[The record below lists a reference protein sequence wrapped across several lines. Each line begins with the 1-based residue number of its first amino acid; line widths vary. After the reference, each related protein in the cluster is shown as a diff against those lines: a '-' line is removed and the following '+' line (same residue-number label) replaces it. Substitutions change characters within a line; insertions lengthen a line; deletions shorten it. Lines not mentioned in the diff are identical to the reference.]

1 MLNFALHEVLR
12 NLSIHGRFIVVC
24 LDEGVRGLG
33 EGAWVPNLCPP
44 VPAPSIHR
52 CAWKLNSANFAFTE
66 FSDVRFEGRSTP
78 GSPTRLAEGWLW
90 GLRDDAQSST
100 HHLLQV

>member
-12 NLSIHGRFIVVC
+12 NLSIQGKIFVVC

-44 VPAPSIHR
+44 VPAPSIHQS
-52 CAWKLNSANFAFTE
+52 AWKGNSANFAITE
-66 FSDVRFEGRSTP
+66 FYEVRQERCNKYCN
-78 GSPTRLAEGWLW
+78 
-90 GLRDDAQSST
+90 
-100 HHLLQV
+100 